1 MGLRQEVVEQG
12 RLATAEEARQHLG
25 FATVGTISTA
35 VSFDA
40 GLHRHRHAEVH
51 RVHVL
56 GHDSERK
63 ELDKGFG
70 EGRRRSRGELPRVLL
85 PAPRGFPRPA
95 GALRSSHH
103 FFAVVVRRSS
113 TSFDVDEGA
122 AKCEC
127 VVGVSPSS
135 SLAFRFAG
143 MHALSRDAPQQ

>member
-70 EGRRRSRGELPRVLL
+70 EGADAREANSLEFCFRRRVASQGP
-85 PAPRGFPRPA
+85 PG
-95 GALRSSHH
+95 H
-103 FFAVVVRRSS
+103 
-113 TSFDVDEGA
+113 
-122 AKCEC
+122 
-127 VVGVSPSS
+127 
-135 SLAFRFAG
+135 
-143 MHALSRDAPQQ
+143 